1 MSAEHLATRPVAGT
15 PRPYE
20 FPSFTKTYLANGVEV
35 RTVHLPGRPLIS
47 AVVAIRRGATDEGPG
62 LAGVSALAARALS
75 EGTERY
81 DAIAFVEAAERLGAE
96 LHASAGWDAA
106 STSVEVPG
114 TRLGPALELL
124 AEMTLRPSFPEH
136 EVERLRDQRMNEI
149 LQAFADPRS
158 RAEIAFGSTIYTADS
173 PYGRLLGGDRE
184 TVPGLGVP
192 ALRARHAA
200 WLDPERMT
208 IVVGGDLDGIDVLG
222 VVEPL
227 FGGIPR
233 ASAGDASQPV
243 VAASAVDRTIVRL
256 HHRPGAVQ
264 TEVRVG
270 HVGLPRKIPDFHAV
284 SVMSAILGG
293 LFGSRLNMRLR
304 EEKGY
309 TYGAHAGFDLRVHP
323 GPFGARAAVET
334 DVTAPAVTDL
344 VAEIRRMRETDV
356 KDDELRAAKD
366 YLIGVFPL
374 RFETPGPVVTALA
387 GLATAELPDDE
398 LARYRPGIS
407 AVTVADVRRAA
418 EEHLHP
424 DRSAIVLLGDAD
436 RIASDVEAA
445 DLGDLEIVREDPPA
459 G

>member
-1 MSAEHLATRPVAGT
+1 MSGEHLAVRPVAGT

-20 FPSFTKTYLANGVEV
+20 FPHFTKAFLANGVEV
-35 RTVHLPGRPLIS
+35 RTVHLPRRPLVS
-47 AVVAIRRGATDEGPG
+47 AVVAIRRGAADEDPAS
-62 LAGVSALAARALS
+62 AGVSALAARALS
-75 EGTERY
+75 EGTDRY
-81 DAIAFVEAAERLGAE
+81 DAIALVEASERLGAE
-96 LHASAGWDAA
+96 LHASAGWDAT

-114 TRLGPALELL
+114 SRLGPAMELL

-136 EVERLRDQRMNEI
+136 EVERLRDQRLNEI

-158 RAEIAFGSTIYTADS
+158 RAEIAFAATIYTPDS

-184 TVPGLGVP
+184 TVAGLRVP

-200 WLDPERMT
+200 WLDPERIT

-222 VVEPL
+222 IVEPL

-233 ASAGDASQPV
+233 VAGPREDVPI
-243 VAASAVDRTIVRL
+243 VAASAVDRTIVRV

-270 HVGLPRKIPDFHAV
+270 HVGLRRRIPDFHAV

-293 LFGSRLNMRLR
+293 LFNSRLMMRLR

-334 DVTAPAVTDL
+334 AVTAAAVTDL
-344 VAEIRRMRETDV
+344 LAEIRRMRETDV
-356 KDDELRAAKD
+356 TDDELRAAKD

-387 GLATAELPDDE
+387 GLATAQLPDDE

-407 AVTVADVRRAA
+407 TVSVADVRRAA
-418 EEHLHP
+418 AEHLHP
-424 DRSAIVLLGDAD
+424 DRAAIVLLGDAD
-436 RIASDVEAA
+436 RIAGDVEAA
-445 DLGDLEIVREDPPA
+445 GLGDVEILREDPRP

>member
-1 MSAEHLATRPVAGT
+1 MSGEHLAARPDGGT

-20 FPSFTKTYLANGVEV
+20 FPPFAKAYLPNGVEV
-35 RTVHLPGRPLIS
+35 RTVHLPRRPLVS
-47 AVVAIRRGATDEGPG
+47 AVVAIRRGATDEDPRI
-62 LAGVSALAARALS
+62 AGVSGLAARALS
-75 EGTERY
+75 EGTARY
-81 DAIAFVEAAERLGAE
+81 DAIGFVEAAERLGAE

-114 TRLGPALELL
+114 TRLAPAMELL
-124 AEMTLRPSFPEH
+124 AEMTLRPSFPAH

-158 RAEIAFGSTIYTADS
+158 RAEIAFASAIYTADS
-173 PYGRLLGGDRE
+173 PYGRMLGGDRA
-184 TVPGLGVP
+184 TVAGLDVP
-192 ALRARHAA
+192 ALRERHAA

-208 IVVGGDLDGIDVLG
+208 IVVGGDLDGIDVLE
-222 VVEPL
+222 VVGPL

-233 ASAGDASQPV
+233 VAGVGADAPV
-243 VAASAVDRTIVRL
+243 TAASAVDRTFVRI

-270 HVGLPRKIPDFHAV
+270 HVGLRRRIPDFHAV

-293 LFGSRLNMRLR
+293 LFGSRLNLRLR

-334 DVTAPAVTDL
+334 DVTAAAVTDL

-356 KDDELRAAKD
+356 TDDELTAAKD

-387 GLATAELPDDE
+387 GLATAQLPDDE

-407 AVTVADVRRAA
+407 AVTAADVRRAA

-424 DRSAIVLLGDAD
+424 DRAAIVLLGDAD
-436 RIASDVEAA
+436 RIAADVEAA
-445 DLGDLEIVREDPPA
+445 GLGDVEVVREDPPA
-459 G
+459 S